1 MFYYVLAFLIGV
13 VAGLRALTP
22 LAAVSWAAQLGKVHL
37 GSTWL
42 AFLGYSAT
50 PYIISFLAILELIND
65 KLPKTPSR
73 KTPPQFITR
82 IVTGALSGAA
92 FGAAGQALI
101 GGLLLGAAGAGVGT
115 LAGAEL
121 RARLTRTLG
130 GRNLPAA
137 LIEDAIA
144 IIGAILLVWQ
154 F

>member
-1 MFYYVLAFLIGV
+1 
-13 VAGLRALTP
+13 
-22 LAAVSWAAQLGKVHL
+22 
-37 GSTWL
+37 
-42 AFLGYSAT
+42 
-50 PYIISFLAILELIND
+50 LELIND

-82 IVTGALSGAA
+82 IVTGALCGAA
-92 FGAAGQALI
+92 FGAAEQALI
-101 GGLLLGAAGAGVGT
+101 GGLLLGAVGAAVGT

-130 GRNLPAA
+130 GRNLLAA

-144 IIGAILLVWQ
+144 IIGAILLVCQ